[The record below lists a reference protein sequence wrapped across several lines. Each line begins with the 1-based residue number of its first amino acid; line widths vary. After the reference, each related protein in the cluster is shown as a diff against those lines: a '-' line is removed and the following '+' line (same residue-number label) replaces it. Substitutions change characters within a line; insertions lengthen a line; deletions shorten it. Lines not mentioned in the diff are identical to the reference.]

1 MAIYEVD
8 EDTNT
13 FRLRAQAGPRRGRL
27 APDYEQPLDVGVFGK
42 VLRDQTSY
50 VCGDTLLDP
59 LYFDPQPGRTIVRSE
74 LCVPIRLGPR
84 VFGVLDVE
92 SQRPNRFDALDR
104 AAMEVLAGL
113 LARCMEADASLR
125 QTRMLQAMRHNI
137 MEAVPSALILLDD
150 QLRVKFVNKRYLEFF
165 GQTPGAIMNRAAEEV
180 FPPKLLE
187 ESRFHELVEQIK
199 HDKKP
204 IDQREVRYVDFHNNE
219 RYADVRLR
227 LVEEYETTLIVMLH
241 DATNRLT
248 RLYQLSMLQEIGEEM
263 QRTLDIRRLL
273 MAILTCV
280 TAGPGFGFNRAALF
294 LHDTDGRKLFER
306 LRVGPNS
313 AEEAGE
319 IWQKLGHKKS
329 VREILREYDRET
341 DGDGRSRAELQGPP
355 SVIEIPDDEIE
366 LRSWRTPLM
375 LQADEEDPRPVG
387 RALRTYSGA
396 AELLVVPLV
405 SQETVLGLVV
415 ADNLFTREPISLDS
429 IRMLS
434 TFANQAGVALANAQA
449 FNQLADSV
457 GELRRTQDELRRA
470 ERLAGIGSVA
480 AHVATRFATLG
491 QHRRVC
497 PPAGKRTRPPRAG
510 VRALADADHRAGGAT
525 SGADSPERGR
535 FHRSG
540 GAATGTGGSRTA

>member
-1 MAIYEVD
+1 
-8 EDTNT
+8 
-13 FRLRAQAGPRRGRL
+13 
-27 APDYEQPLDVGVFGK
+27 
-42 VLRDQTSY
+42 
-50 VCGDTLLDP
+50 
-59 LYFDPQPGRTIVRSE
+59 
-74 LCVPIRLGPR
+74 
-84 VFGVLDVE
+84 
-92 SQRPNRFDALDR
+92 
-104 AAMEVLAGL
+104 
-113 LARCMEADASLR
+113 MEADESLR

-199 HDKKP
+199 HDKMP

-434 TFANQAGVALANAQA
+434 TFANQAGVGLGQRPGLQPVGRLRGRTAPHPGRVAARGATGRDRLGGRPCGHEIRNPWSASAGLPAGWKKNATT
-449 FNQLADSV
+449 SS
-457 GELRRTQDELRRA
+457 RRTCA
-470 ERLAGIGSVA
+470 
-480 AHVATRFATLG
+480 
-491 QHRRVC
+491 
-497 PPAGKRTRPPRAG
+497 
-510 VRALADADHRAGGAT
+510 
-525 SGADSPERGR
+525 RGR
-535 FHRSG
+535 RSSCRRCNVWSRFS
-540 GAATGTGGSRTA
+540 GTWPISPLRGRRNWNGGSRTA